1 MSHFQHEHILRL
13 LAVCTDH
20 DPFFLILELMEGG
33 DLLSYLRT
41 SRGVSLKFII
51 INLYISLKFIEN
63 VKSYSYC
70 RVKCL
75 VTFILDGAL
84 VSEV

>member
-33 DLLSYLRT
+33 DLLSYLRAN
-41 SRGVSLKFII
+41 RGVRKLIKFWLIQ
-51 INLYISLKFIEN
+51 S
-63 VKSYSYC
+63 
-70 RVKCL
+70 
-75 VTFILDGAL
+75 
-84 VSEV
+84 